1 MTDIVPWLRLN
12 HWLFHNQ
19 MVNPPISFVT
29 NGANPPMY
37 DPSVVPLSASGMPMQ
52 MGIPTD
58 GGITGW
64 MNPAGASEPGMMPG
78 QPVDMGMGHSVPQIG
93 LGMNMPGHEGDGS
106 MNISWDD
113 GNNVQFWN
121 KMIDGTYI
129 RPHFKGLVWLMDL
142 QGSKL
147 PREDRTR

>member
-1 MTDIVPWLRLN
+1 MALRLN

-19 MVNPPISFVT
+19 MVNPPIAFLA

-64 MNPAGASEPGMMPG
+64 MDPAGAGSGAGAGEAGMMPG
-78 QPVDMGMGHSVPQIG
+78 QAVHMSLPHGVPSIG
-93 LGMNMPGHEGDGS
+93 LGMDMGIPGSGAAGDAS
-106 MNISWDD
+106 MGMGWDD
-113 GNNVQFWN
+113 GNNVQFWD
-121 KMIDGTYI
+121 KMIDGASSHHCE
-129 RPHFKGLVWLMDL
+129 RVSFRLM
-142 QGSKL
+142 
-147 PREDRTR
+147 